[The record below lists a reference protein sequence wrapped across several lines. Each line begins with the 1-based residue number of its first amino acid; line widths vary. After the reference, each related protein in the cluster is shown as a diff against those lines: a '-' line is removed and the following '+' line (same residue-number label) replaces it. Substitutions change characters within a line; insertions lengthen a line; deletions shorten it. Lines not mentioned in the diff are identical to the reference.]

1 MNSKI
6 TILLI
11 EDEASISKLIS
22 KLLTSQNYKVLSTSS
37 AKDGLSII
45 TSHCPDVVI
54 LDLGLPDMDGL
65 DVLRQVRSWSS
76 LPIIVVSAR
85 TQEKEKVL
93 ALDLGAD
100 DYISKPFGNA
110 ELLARVRTVIRHS
123 NKLNTT
129 TPLYKRPY
137 YAKGLKIDFEKHLV
151 TVNDV
156 PVHLTQIE
164 FKIIS
169 LLAQNSGSV
178 ITYSNII
185 SNIWGPYIDDNNRI
199 LRVNMANI
207 RRKIE
212 PNPSEPQYLFTEVG
226 IGYRMLEDEQE

>member
-178 ITYSNII
+178 ITYSHII
-185 SNIWGPYIDDNNRI
+185 SNIWGPYVDDNNRI

-212 PNPSEPQYLFTEVG
+212 DNPSEPQYLFTEVG
-226 IGYRMLEDEQE
+226 IGYRMLEDEAE

>member
-37 AKDGLSII
+37 AKDGLTII
-45 TSHCPDVVI
+45 TSHCPDEVI

-123 NKLNTT
+123 KKLNTT

-178 ITYSNII
+178 ITYSNIN

>member
-85 TQEKEKVL
+85 TKGMRNSPL
-93 ALDLGAD
+93 F
-100 DYISKPFGNA
+100 P
-110 ELLARVRTVIRHS
+110 EL
-123 NKLNTT
+123 
-129 TPLYKRPY
+129 
-137 YAKGLKIDFEKHLV
+137 E
-151 TVNDV
+151 
-156 PVHLTQIE
+156 
-164 FKIIS
+164 
-169 LLAQNSGSV
+169 
-178 ITYSNII
+178 
-185 SNIWGPYIDDNNRI
+185 
-199 LRVNMANI
+199 
-207 RRKIE
+207 
-212 PNPSEPQYLFTEVG
+212 
-226 IGYRMLEDEQE
+226 

>member
-207 RRKIE
+207 RKKFGVKPGEARYITNE
-212 PNPSEPQYLFTEVG
+212 LGV
-226 IGYRMLEDEQE
+226 GYRMISDEE

>member
-11 EDEASISKLIS
+11 EDESSIRKLIT
-22 KLLTSQNYKVLSTSS
+22 KLLTSQNYKVLSTST

-45 TSHCPDVVI
+45 TSHCPDVVL

-65 DVLRQVRSWSS
+65 DIIRQVRSWSS
-76 LPIIVVSAR
+76 LPIIVISAR

-123 NKLNTT
+123 NKLNTN

-137 YAKGLKIDFEKHLV
+137 YAKGLKIDFEKYLLTINGEPIDPAKDYRITTIDYLLGGTDNMTAFKKCRNINSPQNAENNSRFVIMNYFREQTRLGREVDAKIEGRV
-151 TVNDV
+151 TVKD
-156 PVHLTQIE
+156 
-164 FKIIS
+164 
-169 LLAQNSGSV
+169 
-178 ITYSNII
+178 
-185 SNIWGPYIDDNNRI
+185 
-199 LRVNMANI
+199 
-207 RRKIE
+207 
-212 PNPSEPQYLFTEVG
+212 
-226 IGYRMLEDEQE
+226 